1 MLTTL
6 TIICKNQSYPMVDK
20 QKNVFEISLNDIHM
34 YASNFIR
41 ICGVEKFWECIKFYT
56 FAHLIL

>member
-1 MLTTL
+1 
-6 TIICKNQSYPMVDK
+6 MVDK